1 MHSLALLGD
10 CIREFANAK
19 RQFQSSENKKT
30 FPGLVYWRLYIILAN
45 YSLFFKNK
53 IFKNPFHLCIFKKK
67 IKMPASKTKY

>member
-45 YSLFFKNK
+45 YSLFVF
-53 IFKNPFHLCIFKKK
+53 
-67 IKMPASKTKY
+67 